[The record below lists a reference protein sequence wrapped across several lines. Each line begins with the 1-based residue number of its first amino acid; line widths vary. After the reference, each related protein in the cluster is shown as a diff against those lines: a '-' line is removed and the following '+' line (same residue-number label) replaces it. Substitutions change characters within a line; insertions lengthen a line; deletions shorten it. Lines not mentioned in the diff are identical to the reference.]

1 MTEDEPERARSK
13 RGRPGPRW
21 LVTVAGRLLTD
32 LVIVGG
38 WVVLVTLLALSSNWS
53 RVQFYGLLCLGI
65 GCYVLVTAPWDPRA
79 GSD

>member
-1 MTEDEPERARSK
+1 MTEDGRESTRST
-13 RGRPGPRW
+13 RGRSSPRW

-38 WVVLVTLLALSSNWS
+38 WTVLITLLTLSSNWS
-53 RVQFYGLLCLGI
+53 RVQFYGLLFIGI
-65 GCYVLVTAPWDPRA
+65 GCYVLVTAPWVPRA